1 MDAVIL
7 ETDVLGPASQLKYD
21 DSLTSYQ
28 FPSRYLRHF
37 QPLTSDEDMLAIIY
51 EPRGKPPRGRM
62 AYVGWAVLRGH
73 PQQDTSGNGTAFRV
87 NCIEAMRSFERPVPR
102 EIGGE
107 PIERWL
113 RAYPRGHLRN
123 TATRGRAVRSLA
135 AEEVEIILRL
145 GASDVAWDVQEA
157 SSTDKGI
164 PKAEDTRIRQLVTR
178 IGRSARFRL
187 DVLAAYG
194 MRCAVSGFSANGIEG
209 LIEAAHIRG
218 VGRPEFGP
226 DHVTNGIALTP
237 TLHRLFDRHLFSLQ
251 YVGEELLVVTSSQ
264 LAADMVQAPIS
275 DSRLRLESGQRVR
288 LPSESAC
295 RPSRTFVDSHRSLL
309 RS

>member
-7 ETDVLGPASQLKYD
+7 ETDVLGPASQSKYD
-21 DSLTSYQ
+21 DSQASYQ

-37 QPLTSDEDMLAIIY
+37 EPLISDADMLAIIY

-62 AYVGWAVLRGH
+62 AYVGWAILRGH
-73 PQQDTSGNGTAFRV
+73 PRRDLSGNGNAFRV
-87 NCIEAMRSFERPVPR
+87 DCLEPMRSFERPVPR

-113 RAYPRGHLRN
+113 RAIPRGHLRN

-135 AEEVEIILRL
+135 PEEVEVILRL
-145 GASDVAWDVQEA
+145 GATDVAWDVQEA
-157 SSTDKGI
+157 SSSDNETLG
-164 PKAEDTRIRQLVTR
+164 AGDTRIRQLVTR
-178 IGRSARFRL
+178 IGRSARFRR

-194 MRCAVSGFSANGIEG
+194 MRCAVSGFSANGVEG

-218 VGRPEFGP
+218 AGRPELGP
-226 DHVTNGIALTP
+226 DHITNGIALTP

-251 YVGEELLVVTSSQ
+251 YVGEELQIVTSTQ
-264 LAADMVQAPIS
+264 LAVDMVQAPIS
-275 DSRLRLESGQRVR
+275 GSRLKLESDQRVL
-288 LPSESAC
+288 LPSDTSF
-295 RPSRTFVDSHRSLL
+295 RPGREFVDFHRSLL